1 MEARYKYKIRTNSE
15 DIEITIKLL
24 KKAIETLEKFGQ
36 AFETNGNDKR
46 KYVAEYKMMIT
57 ADDGTSFIFE
67 MEYDEEGELVS
78 KFAVLQEDED
88 GELVPIS
95 LDQEDSDEIPNI
107 LLN

>member
-1 MEARYKYKIRTNSE
+1 ME
-15 DIEITIKLL
+15 DEIL

>member
-1 MEARYKYKIRTNSE
+1 ME
-15 DIEITIKLL
+15 DEIL
-24 KKAIETLEKFGQ
+24 KKAIETIEKFSH
-36 AFETNGNDKR
+36 AFGSRTDGSN
-46 KYVAEYKMMIT
+46 YVAEYKMMIT
-57 ADDGTSFIFE
+57 TDDGTSFIFE
-67 MEYDEEGELVS
+67 MEYDEEGELDS

>member
-1 MEARYKYKIRTNSE
+1 ME
-15 DIEITIKLL
+15 DEIL

-67 MEYDEEGELVS
+67 MEYDEEGELES

>member
-1 MEARYKYKIRTNSE
+1 ME
-15 DIEITIKLL
+15 DEIL

-36 AFETNGNDKR
+36 AFETNGDDKR

-67 MEYDEEGELVS
+67 MEYNEEGELDS

>member
-1 MEARYKYKIRTNSE
+1 MEY
-15 DIEITIKLL
+15 EIL